1 MAKALKEAAALK
13 ERPLD
18 RVKQVGVN
26 EAIKNLRIEG
36 TTIIRNRQDAKR
48 VVEILKTVPDR
59 IHAWDTETI
68 NIDAKE

>member
-1 MAKALKEAAALK
+1 VAKALKEAAALK

-18 RVKQVGVN
+18 RVKQVSVN